1 LNLSFLFQGFR
12 FLVVLERRLGLRP
25 RRMPAGLWRREGPPY
40 PLVPVR
46 LQAPHPLSSTPYPAL
61 TMGPLLARHLVVCA
75 RTIVQERVL
84 NAR

>member
-25 RRMPAGLWRREGPPY
+25 RQMPAGLWRREGPPF

-46 LQAPHPLSSTPYPAL
+46 LQAPHPPSSTPSPAL
-61 TMGPLLARHLVVCA
+61 AMGPLLARHLVVRA
-75 RTIVQERVL
+75 RTTARERVL